1 MVQVINGIL
10 HSARNP
16 IVVFRRHKDVL
27 LNGFMAAGQTLECS
41 YSNCAW
47 RGTMASITG
56 SLKAGRLKDVM
67 SMIEISGLGVAGEVR
82 RTL

>member
-1 MVQVINGIL
+1 
-10 HSARNP
+10 
-16 IVVFRRHKDVL
+16 
-27 LNGFMAAGQTLECS
+27 
-41 YSNCAW
+41 
-47 RGTMASITG
+47 MASITG